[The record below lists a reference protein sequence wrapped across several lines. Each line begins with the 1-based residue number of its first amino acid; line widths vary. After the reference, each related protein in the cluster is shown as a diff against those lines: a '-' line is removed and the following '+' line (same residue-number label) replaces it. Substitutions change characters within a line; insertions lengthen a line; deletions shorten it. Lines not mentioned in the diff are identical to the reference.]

1 MELVANNSAAIAVTD
16 ALTTLIDW
24 TNIEA
29 VSGFTV
35 IVDNIG
41 GGSGNDITDVQID
54 TSNDGGTTPAL
65 DQHAGVPAV
74 PITSGNSKTGTFTST
89 AKFVRVRAIC
99 AAENDT
105 TANAWLLADSAVGRI
120 CTLADVKDR
129 LGISSTEDD
138 ILINRIITGLEA
150 VFDNHTLRKLILNSA
165 DETIYWTGSCSRII
179 LPRYPIVSIT
189 SIKEASYY
197 DFDNATA
204 LIANSDY
211 RLLSGNEMLYKIGS
225 PWCRYEDSIQ
235 IIYKGGYVAANQ
247 IPAAGQTAMPADLR
261 EAAIEQTSFI
271 YKRRMDI
278 GLSAVSGEGGSINK
292 FSDMELL
299 PLVRDILDSYK
310 KTVL

>member
-1 MELVANNSAAIAVTD
+1 MELVANNSAAIAITD
-16 ALTTLIDW
+16 ELTTLLDW

-35 IVDNIG
+35 MVENVG
-41 GGSGNDITDVQID
+41 GGSADSITDIQID

-65 DQHAGVPAV
+65 DQQAGVPAV

-99 AAENDT
+99 AAEDDT

-165 DETIYWTGSCSRII
+165 DETIYSTGRSRRII

-189 SIKEASYY
+189 SIKESIDY
-197 DFDNATA
+197 DFDNADA

-211 RLLSGNEMLYKIGS
+211 RLLSGGGMLYKITGN
-225 PWCRYEDSIQ
+225 WYQNEDSIQ
-235 IIYKGGYVAANQ
+235 IIYRGGYVAANQ

-271 YKRRMDI
+271 FKRRMDI

-299 PLVRDILDSYK
+299 PMVRQILDMYK
-310 KTVL
+310 RIVL